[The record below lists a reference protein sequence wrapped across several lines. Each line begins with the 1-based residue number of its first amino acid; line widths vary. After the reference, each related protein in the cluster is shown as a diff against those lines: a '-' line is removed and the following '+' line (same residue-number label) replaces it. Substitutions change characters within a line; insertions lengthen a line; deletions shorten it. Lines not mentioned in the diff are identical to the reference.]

1 MALGASPQESQIRLR
16 PGDTE
21 KLCRTLEQLLPP
33 EGAGIYLISRSGQE
47 LAAVVRR
54 HPRDRQALAS
64 LAAGVLAAAQALGE
78 ALGRSGV
85 QRFLQWGPHQSLL
98 LAPVGERAVLL
109 LVLDRGVHDTM
120 ARRKLDRAALVLDD
134 ILAGADALDSAPG
147 RGDNGWRGG
156 AG

>member
-1 MALGASPQESQIRLR
+1 MALGAPRPEWQIRLR
-16 PGDTE
+16 HGDGD

-33 EGAGIYLISRSGQE
+33 EGAAIYLISRSGQE

-54 HPRDRQALAS
+54 GPADRQALAS

-78 ALGRSGV
+78 ALGHTGV
-85 QRFLQWGPHQSLL
+85 QRFLQWGTRQTLL
-98 LAPVGERAVLL
+98 LTPVGERAVLL
-109 LVLDRGVHDTM
+109 LVLDRGVRDTM

-134 ILAGADALDSAPG
+134 ILAGTETMEGSAG
-147 RGDNGWRGG
+147 QGGNGWSGG